1 MATKEPPMATKA
13 AQCGMIPVV
22 LDMDTAQFPAT
33 EQALKAAG
41 ALEVFTA
48 RADVSKA
55 AELAQVAKD
64 VYFDDF
70 KRLYE
75 NIRARLSE
83 MVKSD
88 YTLRMLDSASHVRSK
103 AALRRQAVQKGS
115 PPQVSGTRAA
125 TT

>member
-1 MATKEPPMATKA
+1 MVEFLRGQLNT
-13 AQCGMIPVV
+13 
-22 LDMDTAQFPAT
+22 F
-33 EQALKAAG
+33 
-41 ALEVFTA
+41 
-48 RADVSKA
+48 
-55 AELAQVAKD
+55 
-64 VYFDDF
+64 DF

-75 NIRARLSE
+75 NIRARE